1 MEFMEWLSTQFNSL
15 QKRELSDDKKEE
27 KWWSFFCSQETKNKS
42 VFSSQANK
50 EDSSQPVT
58 TQPENIPT
66 QTCVDKDDN

>member
-1 MEFMEWLSTQFNSL
+1 MEWLSTQFNSL

-27 KWWSFFCSQETKNKS
+27 KWWSSFCIQETKNES
-42 VFSSQANK
+42 LFSSQVNK

-58 TQPENIPT
+58 TQPENIPI